1 MSKQKRTRPEIIHN
15 EEMFDRNNYMWMV
28 IGAVVLA
35 LGFILMGGGKSADP
49 NVFNT
54 NEIYSTLRITV
65 APFLIILGFVIE
77 IYAIMR
83 RPKRIEVEKE

>member
-1 MSKQKRTRPEIIHN
+1 
-15 EEMFDRNNYMWMV
+15 MFDRNNYMWMV